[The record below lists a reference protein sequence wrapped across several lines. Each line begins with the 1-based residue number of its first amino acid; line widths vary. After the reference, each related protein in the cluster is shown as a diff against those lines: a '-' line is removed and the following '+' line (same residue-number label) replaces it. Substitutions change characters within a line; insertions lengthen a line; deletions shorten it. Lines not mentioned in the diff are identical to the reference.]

1 MMRYRFRLQQVL
13 RVRTIE
19 RDRAVGD
26 VAQARAELARA
37 EHRTAEA
44 RRLYE
49 SMPAPDGSDVR
60 ELQSQMRVRSL
71 LVDAIAAAL
80 AAEAQQHLVLDE
92 CLVVW
97 TEADKKVRLLE
108 ELDERSRQRH
118 EAMALAAEQ
127 QELDDLV
134 TSRRAG
140 AGAGAA
146 S

>member
-1 MMRYRFRLQQVL
+1 MMRYRFRLAQVL
-13 RVRTIE
+13 RVRSIE
-19 RDRAVGD
+19 RDQAVGE
-26 VAQARAELARA
+26 VARARAEVTRA

-49 SMPAPDGSDVR
+49 SMPEPRGTDVN
-60 ELQSQMRVRSL
+60 ELRSQMRVRSL
-71 LVDAIAAAL
+71 LVDAIAAAQ
-80 AAEAQQHLVLDE
+80 AAEAQQRVVLE
-92 CLVVW
+92 ERLALW

-108 ELDERSRQRH
+108 ELDVRLRQRH
-118 EAMALAAEQ
+118 EALVLATEQ

-140 AGAGAA
+140 AQAGAA